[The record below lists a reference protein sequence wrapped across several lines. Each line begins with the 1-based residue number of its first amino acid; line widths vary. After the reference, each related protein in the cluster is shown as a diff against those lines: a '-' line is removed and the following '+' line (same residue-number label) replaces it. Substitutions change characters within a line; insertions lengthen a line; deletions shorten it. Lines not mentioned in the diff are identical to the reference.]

1 MKIAFAT
8 DDGKTISAHF
18 GRASHYLVVTI
29 EHGQVVQRE
38 MRDKLGHNQVINEP
52 HETHE
57 TNQPH
62 GFDQASQDRHKRM
75 TEAIRDCEAMFCMGM
90 GRGAYES
97 LRTANIRPIVTD
109 ILEID
114 QAVTA
119 FIKGNIIDHT
129 EKLH

>member
-8 DDGKTISAHF
+8 DDGKTISSHF

-29 EHGQVVQRE
+29 ENGKPIRRE
-38 MRDKLGHNQVINEP
+38 MQDKLGHNHFSNEP
-52 HETHE
+52 HKTHAAG
-57 TNQPH
+57 QPH
-62 GFDQASQDRHKRM
+62 GFDPASQDRHNRM
-75 TEAIRDCEAMFCMGM
+75 IESIQDCEAMLCQGM

-109 ILEID
+109 ISDIE

-119 FIKGNIIDHT
+119 FIGGDIVDHT